1 VSIWRPIRHSIRA
14 GREAGYAV
22 LLAIFLV
29 ASLLLFAA
37 VAAPNVLT
45 EGRRVR
51 EQEAIWRG
59 NQYVRAIRLYY
70 QKNGKYPSSL
80 EDLTKPNAA
89 GVHFLRKAY
98 KEPMNKADGSWRLI
112 YVTGSGQLVGSVHY
126 HTLQEMAVAA
136 AFAGQLPGSAAG
148 LASQLFG
155 AVNQNQA
162 AGAQAGAAGQP
173 GAVPGQPGAT
183 PSNQF
188 SGAPQMGVGPNG
200 QTSPTGQNSP
210 AGTQDSLFSSQQPAP
225 LAAVDSPVFGGSVI
239 GVASKVKQ
247 PSIAVYQGGKTYF
260 EWEFIWNPLMNGNG
274 GAPGQQMAIPGL
286 NAPMQPGALPGA
298 APGGAPSALTNL
310 PGAYI
315 PGGSQNTNPA
325 MPGGAPQIQPTPQPQ
340 N

>member
-1 VSIWRPIRHSIRA
+1 VRVRRRIAAR
-14 GREAGYAV
+14 GGEAGYAL

-37 VAAPNVLT
+37 AAAPNVLT
-45 EGRRVR
+45 QGRRLR

-80 EDLTKPNAA
+80 EDLTKANAA

-98 KEPMNKADGSWRLI
+98 KEPMNSADGNWRLI

-136 AFAGQLPGSAAG
+136 AFAGQLPGGAAG
-148 LASQLFG
+148 FASQLFG
-155 AVNQNQA
+155 QVNQNQV
-162 AGAQAGAAGQP
+162 AGAQTGIAGQP
-173 GAVPGQPGAT
+173 GAAPGQQGTAQPNQMPGM
-183 PSNQF
+183 
-188 SGAPQMGVGPNG
+188 PQAAAGPNG
-200 QTSPTGQNSP
+200 QNS
-210 AGTQDSLFSSQQPAP
+210 QDSFFSSTQPSP

-260 EWEFIWNPLMNGNG
+260 EWEFIWNPLMNANG

-286 NAPMQPGALPGA
+286 NAPMQPGALPRV
-298 APGGAPSALTNL
+298 APGGAASGLENL

-315 PGGSQNTNPA
+315 PSGSQNANPV
-325 MPGGAPQIQPTPQPQ
+325 MPGGGLQGQPTPAPQ

>member
-1 VSIWRPIRHSIRA
+1 VRTRRPIRHSMRA
-14 GREAGYAV
+14 EAGEAGYAV

-80 EDLTKPNAA
+80 EDLTKANAA

-136 AFAGQLPGSAAG
+136 AFAGQLPGTAAG
-148 LASQLFG
+148 FASQLFG
-155 AVNQNQA
+155 GINQNQA
-162 AGAQAGAAGQP
+162 AGAQAGATAQP
-173 GAVPGQPGAT
+173 GAVPGQQGGTQP
-183 PSNQF
+183 NQ
-188 SGAPQMGVGPNG
+188 SPGAPQAGVGPNG
-200 QTSPTGQNSP
+200 QNS
-210 AGTQDSLFSSQQPAP
+210 QDSLFSSTQPAP

-247 PSIAVYQGGKTYF
+247 SSIAVYQGGKTYF

-274 GAPGQQMAIPGL
+274 GAPGQQLAIPGL
-286 NAPMQPGALPGA
+286 NAPLQQGVAPNASAPAGVNAPTN
-298 APGGAPSALTNL
+298 APGGPFGSSPT
-310 PGAYI
+310 
-315 PGGSQNTNPA
+315 GSQNANPA
-325 MPGGAPQIQPTPQPQ
+325 MPGGEPQSQPSPPQ

>member
-1 VSIWRPIRHSIRA
+1 MRTRRSILAR
-14 GREAGYAV
+14 GGEAGYAL

-45 EGRRVR
+45 QGRRLR

-80 EDLTKPNAA
+80 EDLTKANAA

-98 KEPMNKADGSWRLI
+98 KEPMNSADGKWRLI
-112 YVTGSGQLVGSVHY
+112 YVTANGQLVGSVHY

-136 AFAGQLPGSAAG
+136 AFAGQLPGGAAG
-148 LASQLFG
+148 FASQLFG
-155 AVNQNQA
+155 QVNQTQA
-162 AGAQAGAAGQP
+162 AGAQTGMTGQP
-173 GAVPGQPGAT
+173 GALPGQQGSTQPNQLPG
-183 PSNQF
+183 
-188 SGAPQMGVGPNG
+188 GPQAGVGPNG
-200 QTSPTGQNSP
+200 QNSQN
-210 AGTQDSLFSSQQPAP
+210 SLFSSAQPAP

-247 PSIAVYQGGKTYF
+247 SSIVVYQGGKTYF
-260 EWEFIWNPLMNGNG
+260 EWEFIWNPLMNAAG
-274 GAPGQQMAIPGL
+274 GVPGQQLAIPGL
-286 NAPMQPGALPGA
+286 NAPLQQGAVPNGNA
-298 APGGAPSALTNL
+298 VPGGANGLTNV
-310 PGAYI
+310 
-315 PGGSQNTNPA
+315 PGGPLGGAPAGPQNANPL
-325 MPGGAPQIQPTPQPQ
+325 MPGGGPQGQPAPAPQ

>member
-1 VSIWRPIRHSIRA
+1 MRITRSIGARD
-14 GREAGYAV
+14 GEAGYAV

-37 VAAPNVLT
+37 AATPNVLT
-45 EGRRVR
+45 QGRRLR

-80 EDLTKPNAA
+80 EDLTKANAA

-98 KEPMNKADGSWRLI
+98 KEPMNAADGSWRLI

-126 HTLQEMAVAA
+126 HSLQEMAVAS
-136 AFAGQLPGSAAG
+136 AFAGQLPGGAAG
-148 LASQLFG
+148 FASQLFG
-155 AVNQNQA
+155 QVNQNQA
-162 AGAQAGAAGQP
+162 PGAQSGAAGQP
-173 GAVPGQPGAT
+173 GSLPGQQGIAQPTQSPGT
-183 PSNQF
+183 PQA
-188 SGAPQMGVGPNG
+188 GTGPNG
-200 QTSPTGQNSP
+200 QNS
-210 AGTQDSLFSSQQPAP
+210 QDSLFSSAQPAP

-239 GVASKVKQ
+239 GVASKVKK

-274 GAPGQQMAIPGL
+274 GAPGQQLAIPGL
-286 NAPMQPGALPGA
+286 NAPLQPGA
-298 APGGAPSALTNL
+298 APIGGAAGVGGANGTTNV
-310 PGAYI
+310 PGAP
-315 PGGSQNTNPA
+315 PGSMPSGPQNANPVTPEGGP
-325 MPGGAPQIQPTPQPQ
+325 PGQPTPAPQ

>member
-1 VSIWRPIRHSIRA
+1 MRTRRSILA
-14 GREAGYAV
+14 GGGEAGYAL

-45 EGRRVR
+45 QGRRLR

-59 NQYVRAIRLYY
+59 NQYVRAIRIYY

-80 EDLTKPNAA
+80 EDLTKANAA

-98 KEPMNKADGSWRLI
+98 KEPMNNADGSWRLI

-136 AFAGQLPGSAAG
+136 AFAGQLPGGTAG
-148 LASQLFG
+148 FASQLFG
-155 AVNQNQA
+155 QVNQNQA
-162 AGAQAGAAGQP
+162 AGAQAGTTTGQP
-173 GAVPGQPGAT
+173 GAVPGQQGAT
-183 PSNQF
+183 QPNQF
-188 SGAPQMGVGPNG
+188 PGAPQAGAGPNG
-200 QTSPTGQNSP
+200 QNSP
-210 AGTQDSLFSSQQPAP
+210 NGSQDSLFSSTQPAP

-247 PSIAVYQGGKTYF
+247 SSIAVYQGGKTYF
-260 EWEFIWNPLMNGNG
+260 EWEFIWNPLMNANG
-274 GAPGQQMAIPGL
+274 GAPGQQLAIPGL
-286 NAPMQPGALPGA
+286 NAPLQQGA
-298 APGGAPSALTNL
+298 APNGSAVPPSANGL
-310 PGAYI
+310 PNV
-315 PGGSQNTNPA
+315 PGGPFGSSPTGPQNANPP
-325 MPGGAPQIQPTPQPQ
+325 MPGGGLQGQPTPSPQ

>member
-1 VSIWRPIRHSIRA
+1 VRNRRSIFA
-14 GREAGYAV
+14 GGGEAGYAL

-45 EGRRVR
+45 QGRRLR

-59 NQYVRAIRLYY
+59 NQYVRAIRIYY

-80 EDLTKPNAA
+80 EDLTKANAA

-112 YVTGSGQLVGSVHY
+112 YVTASGQLVGSVHY

-136 AFAGQLPGSAAG
+136 AFAGQLPGGAAG
-148 LASQLFG
+148 FASQLFG
-155 AVNQNQA
+155 QVNQNQA
-162 AGAQAGAAGQP
+162 AGAQAGTSGQP
-173 GAVPGQPGAT
+173 GAAPGQQGAT
-183 PSNQF
+183 LPNQVP
-188 SGAPQMGVGPNG
+188 GAPQSGAGPY
-200 QTSPTGQNSP
+200 GQNSP
-210 AGTQDSLFSSQQPAP
+210 NGQNSQDSLFSSTQPAP

-247 PSIAVYQGGKTYF
+247 SSIAVYQGGKTYF
-260 EWEFIWNPLMNGNG
+260 EWEFIWNPLMNANG
-274 GAPGQQMAIPGL
+274 GAPGQQLAIPGL
-286 NAPMQPGALPGA
+286 NAPLQQGA
-298 APGGAPSALTNL
+298 APNGSAMPPGANGLTNV
-310 PGAYI
+310 
-315 PGGSQNTNPA
+315 PGGPFGSSPTGPQNVNPP
-325 MPGGAPQIQPTPQPQ
+325 MPGGEPQGQPTPPPQ